1 MIATINRRGD
11 TMVNITNTGNRVMD
25 SKVSPGLTAGVQKSS
40 GSTASAVGQATNV
53 GAVSGGA
60 SISTLAARLSK
71 ASTSNTESTNGLDH
85 KALNAKAEKNI
96 QTILYPFEGKQ
107 KAAAAK
113 QAPQPSDAASTQ
125 SASAAT
131 AYLEGNGANP
141 FKGLSREQL
150 STITNDDSGS
160 FTVNEK
166 RAAYRQAHS
175 EEEAWR
181 MQVIAKAVQEYEG
194 SGKLTEFFKES
205 LAHFMDL
212 PKMEQALYPEDYASG
227 LADKIKL
234 DFNYL
239 THSAGDGAPTPGS
252 LATLNTNGNASNIA
266 DLIKF
271 PD

>member
-1 MIATINRRGD
+1 
-11 TMVNITNTGNRVMD
+11 MVNITNTGNRVMD
-25 SKVSPGLTAGVQKSS
+25 SKVSSGLTAEVQKSP
-40 GSTASAVGQATNV
+40 GNTPSAVGQAANV
-53 GAVSGGA
+53 GAVSGGT

-71 ASTSNTESTNGLDH
+71 ASTSITESTNGLDH

-96 QTILYPFEGKQ
+96 QAILYPFEGEQ

-113 QAPQPSDAASTQ
+113 QVPQPNDAASTQ

-150 STITNDDSGS
+150 STITNDESGS

-194 SGKLTEFFKES
+194 SGKLAEFFKES

-234 DFNYL
+234 DFNYF
-239 THSAGDGAPTPGS
+239 THAAGDGAPTPGS
-252 LATLNTNGNASNIA
+252 LATLNTRGNASNIA